1 MQKPQQTILDKKFW
15 IKNLE
20 KILKNIFERFV
31 WYFLLFVGIL
41 QKNLIIFLRV
51 KIFLFFFADNS
62 FDSAL
67 IGKYN

>member
-1 MQKPQQTILDKKFW
+1 MIRNSDWFINAETITDQP
-15 IKNLE
+15 IILE
-20 KILKNIFERFV
+20 KNFERFV

-41 QKNLIIFLRV
+41 QKYLMIFLRV
-51 KIFLFFFADNS
+51 KIFFCFFADNS